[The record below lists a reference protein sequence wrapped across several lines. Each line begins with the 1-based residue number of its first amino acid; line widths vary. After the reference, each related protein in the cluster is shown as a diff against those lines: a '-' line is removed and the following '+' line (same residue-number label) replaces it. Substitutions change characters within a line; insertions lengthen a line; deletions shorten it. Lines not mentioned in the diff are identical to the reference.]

1 MLTACVK
8 STLQHAVL
16 ANPLRDDADILNC
29 FVKIAIVIIFAAPFP
44 IGTGIKA
51 VTRRIDGQPSDPY
64 YGSSQGS
71 RQEFETGICP

>member
-16 ANPLRDDADILNC
+16 ANPLRDNADILNC

-51 VTRRIDGQPSDPY
+51 VTRRIDG
-64 YGSSQGS
+64 
-71 RQEFETGICP
+71 